1 MGIIKEYYFDM
12 LEEKYNSRLASIL
25 GITTDELDI
34 LEPVIEEYA
43 GYDETLYSYVV
54 SFKKD
59 SPQDILKKI
68 NRIDNNHQVWIDS
81 WELDIQDYEDYTYTS
96 IPYKNSHEE
105 YQQSI
110 INIDRL
116 NKIKLE
122 TEELDKI
129 VRKQIYCSIVS
140 SLELFLYETII
151 NLTKSN
157 SKYVDN
163 IIINHPRYKEPAIAN
178 KTNSEKQKMVKSA
191 LMNLNYHNLEKV
203 SVYYNSAFNINFPAF
218 EDLKK
223 HLTGIRNDVVHRNGK
238 TLDGDIVEITENEI
252 NELLN
257 LSNKL
262 VDYIAERLNLNSLP
276 F

>member
-1 MGIIKEYYFDM
+1 MGIMKEYYFDM

-34 LEPVIEEYA
+34 IEPVIEEYT

-68 NRIDNNHQVWIDS
+68 NRIDNNNQVWIDS
-81 WELDIQDYEDYTYTS
+81 WELDSQDYEDYTYTS

-116 NKIKLE
+116 SKIKLE

-129 VRKQIYCSIVS
+129 FRKQIYCSIVS

-163 IIINHPRYKEPAIAN
+163 IIINHPRYKEPAIAK
-178 KTNSEKQKMVKSA
+178 KTNSEKQKMV
-191 LMNLNYHNLEKV
+191 N
-203 SVYYNSAFNINFPAF
+203 NSAFNINFPTF

-262 VDYIAERLNLNSLP
+262 VDYIAEKLNLSSLP

>member
-1 MGIIKEYYFDM
+1 MKEYYFDM

-25 GITTDELDI
+25 GITTDELDT
-34 LEPVIEEYA
+34 LKPVIEEYT
-43 GYDETLYSYVV
+43 GYDDTLYSFII

-68 NRIDNNHQVWIDS
+68 NGINDRNQVWIDS
-81 WELDIQDYEDYTYTS
+81 WELDNQDYDDYTYIS
-96 IPYKNSHEE
+96 APYRNSHEE

-116 NKIKLE
+116 NKIRLGV
-122 TEELDKI
+122 EELDKI
-129 VRKQIYCSIVS
+129 FRKQIYSSIVS

-157 SKYVDN
+157 SEYVDN
-163 IIINHPRYKEPAIAN
+163 IIINHPRYKEPDIAEKN
-178 KTNSEKQKMVKSA
+178 NSEKHKMVKSA
-191 LMNLNYHNLEKV
+191 LMKLNYHNLEKV
-203 SVYYNSAFNINFPAF
+203 SVYYNSAFNISFPAF

-223 HLTGIRNDVVHRNGK
+223 HLTGMRNNIVHRNGK
-238 TLDGDIVEITENEI
+238 TLDGEIVEITESEI
-252 NELLN
+252 NELLD

-262 VDYIAERLNLNSLP
+262 VDYIAEKLDLNGLP